1 LACLVEQETTIVKG
15 SDFAELTAFV
25 AVAETQSFVRAAPR
39 LGLSRSALSHTIR
52 ALEERVGTRL
62 FNRTTRSV
70 SLTDAGR
77 TLFARLP
84 AAFAEIKDAVDGL
97 SIYRERPAG
106 TVRLNL
112 PRVGVEVLVASILP
126 AFAAAYPDIHVEL
139 TAEDNLSDI
148 VRSGYDAGVR
158 PGALLHQD
166 MIAVR
171 LGPDLRTAIVGSPA
185 YFERNA
191 IPTVPQDLAEH
202 ACLNYRWTESGALY
216 RWPLSKAG
224 EQVDVEVTGPL
235 TINDVGLT
243 VQAALAG
250 MGLAYTLESHVTQEL
265 AQGRLVRVLEDWCP
279 SRPAFYLY
287 YPSGRLLSAAFRAFI
302 DFVHSGAKV

>member
-1 LACLVEQETTIVKG
+1 MRG

-25 AVAETQSFVRAAPR
+25 AVAETQSFVRAASR

-62 FNRTTRSV
+62 LNRTTRSV

-97 SIYRERPAG
+97 SVYRERPAG

-112 PRVGVEVLVASILP
+112 PRVAAEVLVASKLP

-139 TAEDNLSDI
+139 TVEDQISDI
-148 VRSGYDAGVR
+148 VGSGYDAGVR
-158 PGALLHQD
+158 PGGLLHQD

-171 LGPDLRTAIVGSPA
+171 LTPDLRNAIVGSPA
-185 YFERNA
+185 YFERNP
-191 IPTVPQDLAEH
+191 IPRAPKDLAGH
-202 ACLNYRWTESGALY
+202 ACINYRWTESGALY
-216 RWPLSKAG
+216 RWPFSKAG

-235 TINDVGLT
+235 TMNDIGLT
-243 VQAALAG
+243 VEAALAG
-250 MGLAYTLESHVTQEL
+250 MGLACTLESNITQEL

-279 SRPAFYLY
+279 PSPGFYLY

-302 DFVHSGAKV
+302 DFMRSGEDVSS

>member
-1 LACLVEQETTIVKG
+1 MRG

-25 AVAETQSFVRAAPR
+25 TVAETQSFVRAASR

-52 ALEERVGTRL
+52 ALEDRVGTRL

-97 SIYRERPAG
+97 SVYRERPAG

-112 PRVGVEVLVASILP
+112 PHVAAEILVASRLP
-126 AFAAAYPDIHVEL
+126 AFAAVYPDIHVEL
-139 TAEDNLSDI
+139 TVESGLSDI
-148 VRSGYDAGVR
+148 VGSGYDAGVR
-158 PGALLHQD
+158 PGGLLHQD

-171 LGPDLRTAIVGSPA
+171 LTPDLRIAIVGSPA
-185 YFERNA
+185 YFECHP
-191 IPTVPQDLAEH
+191 IPRMPKDLAEH
-202 ACLNYRWTESGALY
+202 ACINYRWTGSGALY
-216 RWPLSKAG
+216 RWPFSKAG
-224 EQVDVEVTGPL
+224 EHVDVEVTGPL
-235 TINDVGLT
+235 TVDDAGLL
-243 VQAALAG
+243 VEAALAG
-250 MGLAYTLESHVTQEL
+250 MGLACTLEGNITQAL

-279 SRPAFYLY
+279 PSPGFYLY

-302 DFVHSGAKV
+302 DFMHSSEDASSQAEVW

>member
-1 LACLVEQETTIVKG
+1 MRG

-25 AVAETQSFVRAAPR
+25 AVAETQSFVRAAAR

-62 FNRTTRSV
+62 LNRTTRSV

-97 SIYRERPAG
+97 SVYRERPAG

-112 PRVGVEVLVASILP
+112 SHVAAEILIASKLP
-126 AFAAAYPDIHVEL
+126 AFAAVYPDIHVEL
-139 TAEDNLSDI
+139 TVESELSDI
-148 VRSGYDAGVR
+148 VGSGYDAGVR
-158 PGALLHQD
+158 PGGLLHQD

-171 LGPDLRTAIVGSPA
+171 LTPDLRIAIDGSPA
-185 YFERNA
+185 YFKCHPMPRM
-191 IPTVPQDLAEH
+191 PKDLAGH
-202 ACLNYRWTESGALY
+202 ACINYRWTGSGALY
-216 RWPLSKAG
+216 RWPFSKAG
-224 EQVDVEVTGPL
+224 EHVDVEVAGPL
-235 TINDVGLT
+235 TVDDAGLM
-243 VQAALAG
+243 VAAALAG
-250 MGLAYTLESHVTQEL
+250 MGLACTVEGNVMQAL

-279 SRPAFYLY
+279 PSPGFYLY

-302 DFVHSGAKV
+302 DFMHSGENVSS

>member
-1 LACLVEQETTIVKG
+1 MRG

-25 AVAETQSFVRAAPR
+25 TVAETQSFVRAASR

-52 ALEERVGTRL
+52 ALEDRVGTRL

-97 SIYRERPAG
+97 SVYRERPAG

-112 PRVGVEVLVASILP
+112 PHVAAEILVASRLP
-126 AFAAAYPDIHVEL
+126 AFAAVYPDIHVEL
-139 TAEDNLSDI
+139 TVESGLSDI
-148 VRSGYDAGVR
+148 VGSGYDAGVR
-158 PGALLHQD
+158 PGGLLHQD

-171 LGPDLRTAIVGSPA
+171 LTPDLRIAIVGSPA
-185 YFERNA
+185 YFECHP
-191 IPTVPQDLAEH
+191 IPRMPKDLAEH
-202 ACLNYRWTESGALY
+202 ACTNYRWTGSGALY
-216 RWPLSKAG
+216 RWPFSKAG
-224 EQVDVEVTGPL
+224 EHVDVEVTGPL
-235 TINDVGLT
+235 TVDDAGLL
-243 VQAALAG
+243 VEAALAG
-250 MGLAYTLESHVTQEL
+250 MGLACTLEGNITQAL

-279 SRPAFYLY
+279 PSPGFYLY

-302 DFVHSGAKV
+302 DFMHSSEDASSQAEVW

>member
-1 LACLVEQETTIVKG
+1 MRG

-25 AVAETQSFVRAAPR
+25 AVAETQSFVRAAAR

-62 FNRTTRSV
+62 LNRTTRSV

-97 SIYRERPAG
+97 SVYREHPAG

-112 PRVGVEVLVASILP
+112 SHVAAEILLASKLP
-126 AFAAAYPDIHVEL
+126 AFAAVYPDIHVEL
-139 TAEDNLSDI
+139 TVESELSDI
-148 VRSGYDAGVR
+148 VGSGYDAGVR
-158 PGALLHQD
+158 PGGLLHQD

-171 LGPDLRTAIVGSPA
+171 LTPDLRIAIVGSPA
-185 YFERNA
+185 YFECHPMPRM
-191 IPTVPQDLAEH
+191 PKDLAGH
-202 ACLNYRWTESGALY
+202 ACINYRWTGSGALY
-216 RWPLSKAG
+216 RWPFSKAG
-224 EQVDVEVTGPL
+224 EHVDVEVAGPL
-235 TINDVGLT
+235 TVDDAGLM
-243 VQAALAG
+243 VAAALAG
-250 MGLAYTLESHVTQEL
+250 MGLACTVEGNVMQAL

-279 SRPAFYLY
+279 PSPGFYLY

-302 DFVHSGAKV
+302 DFMHSGENVSS

>member
-1 LACLVEQETTIVKG
+1 VRG

-25 AVAETQSFVRAAPR
+25 AVAETQSFVRAASR

-62 FNRTTRSV
+62 LNRTTRSI

-77 TLFARLP
+77 SLFARLP
-84 AAFAEIKDAVDGL
+84 AALAEIKDAVDGL
-97 SIYRERPAG
+97 SVYRERPAG

-112 PRVGVEVLVASILP
+112 PRVAAEILVASNLP

-139 TAEDNLSDI
+139 TVEDQFSDI
-148 VRSGYDAGVR
+148 VGSGYDAGVR
-158 PGALLHQD
+158 PGGLLHKD

-171 LGPDLRTAIVGSPA
+171 LTPDLRIAIVGSPA
-185 YFERNA
+185 YFECNP
-191 IPTVPQDLAEH
+191 IPRVPKDLAEH
-202 ACLNYRWTESGALY
+202 ACINYRWTESGVLY
-216 RWPLSKAG
+216 RWPFSNAG

-235 TINDVGLT
+235 TMNDVGLT
-243 VQAALAG
+243 VEAALAG
-250 MGLAYTLESHVTQEL
+250 LGLACTLESNITHEL
-265 AQGRLVRVLEDWCP
+265 AQGRLVRVLEDWCSP
-279 SRPAFYLY
+279 SPGFYLY

-302 DFVHSGAKV
+302 DFMHSGEDVSS

>member
-1 LACLVEQETTIVKG
+1 MRG

-25 AVAETQSFVRAAPR
+25 AVAETRSFIRAASR

-62 FNRTTRSV
+62 LNRTTRSV

-84 AAFAEIKDAVDGL
+84 AAFAEIQDAIEGL
-97 SIYRERPAG
+97 SVYRERQAG

-112 PRVGVEVLVASILP
+112 PRVAAEVLLASKLP

-139 TAEDNLSDI
+139 TVEDQVSDI
-148 VRSGYDAGVR
+148 VGSGYDAGVR
-158 PGALLHQD
+158 LGGLLHQD

-171 LGPDLRTAIVGSPA
+171 LTPDLRIAVVGSPA
-185 YFERNA
+185 YFECNP
-191 IPTVPQDLAEH
+191 IPRVPKDLSKH
-202 ACLNYRWTESGALY
+202 ACINYRWTESGVLY
-216 RWPLSKAG
+216 RWPFSKAA
-224 EQVDVEVTGPL
+224 EQVELEVTGPL
-235 TINDVGLT
+235 TVNDIGLM
-243 VQAALAG
+243 VEAALAG
-250 MGLAYTLESHVTQEL
+250 MGLARTIENNITHEL
-265 AQGRLVRVLEDWCP
+265 AQGHLIRVLEDWCP
-279 SRPAFYLY
+279 PFPGFYLY

-302 DFVHSGAKV
+302 DFMRSGKDVSS

>member
-1 LACLVEQETTIVKG
+1 M
-15 SDFAELTAFV
+15 
-25 AVAETQSFVRAAPR
+25 
-39 LGLSRSALSHTIR
+39 SHTIR
-52 ALEERVGTRL
+52 ALEERVGSRL
-62 FNRTTRSV
+62 LNRTTRSV

-139 TAEDNLSDI
+139 TTEDKLSDI

-158 PGALLHQD
+158 LGALLHQD

-171 LGPDLRTAIVGSPA
+171 LTPDLRTAIVGSPA
-185 YFERNA
+185 YFERNP

-216 RWPLSKAG
+216 RWPFSKAG
-224 EQVDVEVTGPL
+224 ELVDVEVTGPL
-235 TINDVGLT
+235 TMNDVGN
-243 VQAALAG
+243 
-250 MGLAYTLESHVTQEL
+250 
-265 AQGRLVRVLEDWCP
+265 
-279 SRPAFYLY
+279 PA
-287 YPSGRLLSAAFRAFI
+287 SAASTIRGWGWPARLK
-302 DFVHSGAKV
+302 AT

>member
-1 LACLVEQETTIVKG
+1 MRG

-25 AVAETQSFVRAAPR
+25 AVAETQSFVRAASR

-62 FNRTTRSV
+62 LNRTTRSV

-84 AAFAEIKDAVDGL
+84 AAFAEIEDAVDGL
-97 SIYRERPAG
+97 SDYRERPAG

-112 PRVGVEVLVASILP
+112 SRPAAEILVASKLP

-139 TAEDNLSDI
+139 TVEDQISDI
-148 VRSGYDAGVR
+148 VGSGYDAGVR
-158 PGALLHQD
+158 PGGWLHQD

-171 LGPDLRTAIVGSPA
+171 LTPDLRIAILGSPA
-185 YFERNA
+185 YFERN
-191 IPTVPQDLAEH
+191 PTPRVPKDLAEH

-216 RWPLSKAG
+216 RWPFSKAG
-224 EQVDVEVTGPL
+224 EQVDVDVTGPL
-235 TINDVGLT
+235 TMNDVGLT
-243 VQAALAG
+243 VEAALAG
-250 MGLAYTLESHVTQEL
+250 IGLACTLESNIAQEL
-265 AQGRLVRVLEDWCP
+265 AQRRLIRVLEDWCP
-279 SRPAFYLY
+279 PSPGFYLY

-302 DFVHSGAKV
+302 DFMRRGDDVSSSAEV

>member
-1 LACLVEQETTIVKG
+1 MRG

-25 AVAETQSFVRAAPR
+25 AVAETQSFVRAAAR

-62 FNRTTRSV
+62 LNRTTRSV

-84 AAFAEIKDAVDGL
+84 AAFAEIKDAVDRL
-97 SIYRERPAG
+97 SVYSERPAG

-112 PRVGVEVLVASILP
+112 SHVAAEILVASKLP
-126 AFAAAYPDIHVEL
+126 AFATAYPDIHIEL
-139 TAEDNLSDI
+139 TVESELSDI
-148 VRSGYDAGVR
+148 VGSGYDAGVR
-158 PGALLHQD
+158 PGGLLHQD

-171 LGPDLRTAIVGSPA
+171 LTPDLRIAIVGSPA
-185 YFERNA
+185 YFECNP
-191 IPTVPQDLAEH
+191 IPKIPKDLAEH
-202 ACLNYRWTESGALY
+202 ACINYRWTGSGALY
-216 RWPLSKAG
+216 RWPFSKSG
-224 EQVDVEVTGPL
+224 EHVDVEVTGPL
-235 TINDVGLT
+235 TVDDAGLM
-243 VQAALAG
+243 VEAALAG
-250 MGLAYTLESHVTQEL
+250 MGLACTVEGNITQAL

-279 SRPAFYLY
+279 PSPGFYLY

-302 DFVHSGAKV
+302 DFVHSSENVSI